1 MTIPAT
7 IKNGAMHPNRILL
20 DAYIKRHGDGEYEIT
35 VSRKGEGKTVAQL
48 RFVHGIVCGAISETT
63 GFTRTEVK
71 AWIKHRFGVKTE
83 RADILTGEVFTESK
97 SFADYTKEEM
107 RLFLDEV
114 ILFCASINVH
124 IPIPDDAK

>member
-20 DAYIKRHGDGEYEIT
+20 DAYIAKHGDGDYEIIIT
-35 VSRKGEGKTVAQL
+35 KRGDSKTLRQL
-48 RFVHGIVCGAISETT
+48 RYVHGPVVGAISEHLGYSTKDI
-63 GFTRTEVK
+63 K
-71 AWIKHRFGVKTE
+71 AYLKREFGVKVE
-83 RADILTGEVFTESK
+83 RIDPMTAEIYEEPK

-114 ILFCASINVH
+114 ILFCASINIH
-124 IPIPDDAK
+124 IPIPEDAK